1 MEILAGSLLT
11 PDTVNPTD
19 YPIQDTDIEKI
30 GHRGNR
36 SHITL
41 DQRDLSP
48 NGGVSCFYAAAF
60 KMVADTYEL
69 TPDEKKVA
77 YQAFKDGWANIVAEG
92 KVIPG
97 IGGRFGDGVDAA
109 RRAFNAAFPTKRVRT
124 YRGLLPR
131 FDVDSNLHLHFYRAM
146 FQGWMAMFGGYIGND
161 FSADLLDGTI
171 NDDEKP
177 VGEGVYGH
185 ARNMFG
191 WKSSPGSLGGT
202 VTVDDNYGKMPNF
215 PNRYQMDDL
224 ETKVKNGQV
233 MGAYYLSLPA

>member
-19 YPIQDTDIEKI
+19 YPIQDTDINKI
-30 GHRGNR
+30 GNRGLR
-36 SHITL
+36 SHIQL

-48 NGGVSCFYAAAF
+48 YGGVSCFYAAAF

-77 YQAFKDGWANIVAEG
+77 YQAFKDGWAKIVEEG
-92 KVIPG
+92 KVVPG
-97 IGGRFGDGVDAA
+97 IGGRFSDGVDGA
-109 RRAFNAAFPTKRVRT
+109 RRCWNAAFPAKKVRT

-131 FDVDSNLHLHFYRAM
+131 FDVDSNLHQHFYRAM
-146 FQGWMAMFGGYIGND
+146 FQGWMVMFGGYIGKD
-161 FSADLLDGTI
+161 FSSDLLDGTI
-171 NDDEKP
+171 NDDKKP

-191 WKSSPGSLGGT
+191 YIRNGSVYGST
-202 VTVDDNYGKMPNF
+202 TVDDNYPKLPNF
-215 PNRYQMDDL
+215 PNRYGMDDL
-224 ETKVKNGQV
+224 EIKVENGQLFPS
-233 MGAYYLSLPA
+233 YFLSLPA

>member
-19 YPIQDTDIEKI
+19 YPIKDTDIEKI
-30 GHRGNR
+30 TYRGN
-36 SHITL
+36 HPHVQL

-48 NGGVSCFYAAAF
+48 HGNVSCFYTAAF
-60 KMVADTYEL
+60 KICADAYVLDAAER
-69 TPDEKKVA
+69 KVA
-77 YQAFKDGWANIVAEG
+77 VQAWKDGWAAIVKDG
-92 KVIPG
+92 KVTPG
-97 IGGRFGDGVDAA
+97 FGGRLSDGVDYA
-109 RRAFNAAFPTKRVRT
+109 RRAWNAAFPTKRVRT

-131 FDVDSNLHLHFYRAM
+131 FDQDSKLHQHFYRAM
-146 FQGWMAMFGGYIGND
+146 FNGWMVMFGGYIGKE

-171 NDDEKP
+171 NDDTKP

-191 WKSSPGSLGGT
+191 WKSMPGDLGGT
-202 VTVDDNYGKMPNF
+202 VTVFDNYPKMQNF
-215 PNRYQMDDL
+215 QNAYKLDDL

-233 MGAYYLSLPA
+233 FASFFLALPA